1 MVLICHVGEK
11 NSSTCKTGKGKESEP
26 TNASSLENFH
36 SRDEND
42 NFHLAA
48 ILLVM
53 LLEPSYLS
61 RLSIR

>member
-1 MVLICHVGEK
+1 M
-11 NSSTCKTGKGKESEP
+11 GKGKESDP

-36 SRDEND
+36 SRDENN

-48 ILLVM
+48 ILLVV